1 MRFFL
6 VFPLLVAA
14 CSVEAL
20 PERVSVSSAPL
31 AVFPADRYTV
41 ADANTRTGLRVRL
54 PDGAA
59 DDAVLAKFPDLKTE
73 LESLDGFGTSA
84 PLWIRFD
91 GPIDPASLPDLA
103 GSTAADA
110 AVQLV
115 RVDTGERI
123 AFETHYDGPTHTL
136 FILPYGALAPKT
148 RHTLVVTEAL
158 HDRFGRPIAAASAH
172 RDTSIDGVAGAVV
185 SVGFT
190 TQSVTETLA
199 ALALRDVAH
208 DAAEYPATLTAC
220 TSSLHIGWVGKG
232 MLHSPDYG
240 TEENRFPLA
249 LDDAEPA
256 PAPRED
262 MRIPYIIVLPKGVE
276 RAPTVLVQH
285 GLSGDKEGVLLCNMG
300 EQYAAHGFA
309 TVAIDGAWHG
319 ERGPG
324 GKKPSP
330 LSYLRVLFGVWTD
343 GQTMNA
349 KLRFGRDAF
358 RQTALDHVQLAAL
371 VKAMAPALDRADGG
385 DGKPDLSGD
394 VFYNGESMG
403 GIIGSLTTA
412 VAPNMPASVLNVPGG
427 RLSNLVLLSEIHLY
441 ELVAEPVV
449 SAVAE
454 LGEGDVRRFLA
465 LFQTMAERGDP
476 INYAPLWHL
485 TPADGRPKKSVI
497 IQETTD
503 DVLVPNRTTED
514 LARAGGL
521 KRLTPA
527 LADTPHLGS
536 EAIPSGGLSGNLGDG
551 LTGGMVQLKTVT
563 RGGEQEEASHG
574 TMGTPEALDQA
585 AEFFRTWLG
594 GEPTVFRAY

>member
-1 MRFFL
+1 MRFFA
-6 VFPLLVAA
+6 VTLLLLAA
-14 CSVEAL
+14 CSVDPL
-20 PERVSVSSAPL
+20 PERVGVSDQPL
-31 AVFPADRYTV
+31 AVFPSDRYTV
-41 ADANTRTGLRVRL
+41 TDGRSRTGLRVRL
-54 PDGAA
+54 PDEAA
-59 DDAVLAKFPDLKTE
+59 GDEVFAKFPDLRAE
-73 LESLDGFGTSA
+73 IESLDGFGTSA

-91 GPIDPASLPDLA
+91 GPIDPATLPSLE

-110 AVQLV
+110 SVQLV
-115 RVDTGERI
+115 RI
-123 AFETHYDGPTHTL
+123 ADGKREPFETRYDGPSHTL
-136 FILPYGALAPKT
+136 FVLPYGALEPKT
-148 RHTLVVTEAL
+148 RYALVATRALRDRLGAPVAADEAL
-158 HDRFGRPIAAASAH
+158 
-172 RDTSIDGVAGAVV
+172 RDVDAGVSDAVL
-185 SVGFT
+185 STGFT

-199 ALALRDVAH
+199 SLAMREVAH
-208 DAAEYPATLTAC
+208 GADEFPATLTAC
-220 TSSLHIGWVGKG
+220 ASSPHVGWVGKG
-232 MLHSPDYG
+232 WLRSPDYR
-240 TEENRFPLA
+240 TDEYRFPAA
-249 LDDAEPA
+249 LDDADAA

-262 MRIPYIIVLPKGVE
+262 ARIPYIIVIPKGAVT
-276 RAPTVLVQH
+276 APTVLVQH
-285 GLSGDKEGVLLCNMG
+285 GLSGDKEGVLLCGMG

-343 GQTMNA
+343 GEVMSA
-349 KLRFGRDAF
+349 KLRYGRDAF

-371 VKAMAPALDRADGG
+371 VKSMAPALDEVGA

-412 VAPNMPASVLNVPGG
+412 IAPNIPASVLNVPGG

-441 ELVAEPVV
+441 ELVAEPIV

-454 LGEGDVRRFLA
+454 LDAAGVRKFLA
-465 LFQTMAERGDP
+465 LFQLVAERGDP
-476 INYAPLWHL
+476 INYAPLWHQ
-485 TPADGRPKKSVI
+485 TPAEGRPKKSVV

-527 LADTPHLGS
+527 LAETPYLES
-536 EAIPSGGLSGNLGDG
+536 QEIPATGLTGNLGAK

-563 RGGEQEEASHG
+563 RGGELVEASHG

-585 AEFFRTWLG
+585 AAFYRTWLEG
-594 GEPTVFRAY
+594 KPTVYRAY